1 MKRLLGLGGLAA
13 IAALVVVTPAP
24 AQAPDDTVRVGDRI
38 LLDVEGEP
46 QLRDTFAVT
55 PGPTLTL
62 PVIGPISLAG
72 VRRSEA
78 EPYLAR
84 QLAGFLKHPVVHA
97 RVLVRL
103 AVLGEV
109 QRPGFYAV
117 PADAVLT
124 DAIMAAGGPTRDA
137 KLSGARIERDAGRI
151 WSGNGL
157 QQAMARG
164 MTVTQMDLRSG
175 DRIMVPRH
183 HDGAVTAQILGI
195 LLTVPAAIYG
205 LSKLH

>member
-1 MKRLLGLGGLAA
+1 MKPLLGLVAFATLAVA
-13 IAALVVVTPAP
+13 AP
-24 AQAPDDTVRVGDRI
+24 AGAQGPDDSVHVGDRI

-46 QLRDTFAVT
+46 QLKDTFAVT

-72 VRRSEA
+72 VRRPEA
-78 EPYLAR
+78 EVYLAR
-84 QLAGFLKHPVVHA
+84 QLGQLLRHPVVHA

-109 QRPGFYAV
+109 QHPGFYAV
-117 PADAVLT
+117 PADAVVT
-124 DAIMAAGGPTRDA
+124 DALMAAGGPTRDA
-137 KLSGARIERDAGRI
+137 KLSGARIERDTERV
-151 WSGNGL
+151 WSGDGL
-157 QQAMARG
+157 QAAIARG

-175 DRIMVPRH
+175 DRITVPRR